1 MIFVPRYILPYIIEI
16 HIIYLH
22 AAFQT
27 TQITQHS
34 SLIVDDFLL

>member
-1 MIFVPRYILPYIIEI
+1 MIFVPRYVLAYFIEI

-27 TQITQHS
+27 MQITQHS
-34 SLIVDDFLL
+34 SLL